1 MIVVVV
7 AFVFLFN
14 GMDCPRISP
23 APKGRRVNIGI
34 DGFGPRRVREGVEV
48 SGRNVLPRDR
58 YNIGLRERAI
68 TIG

>member
-1 MIVVVV
+1 
-7 AFVFLFN
+7 
-14 GMDCPRISP
+14 
-23 APKGRRVNIGI
+23 VNIGI

-68 TIG
+68 TIR